1 MRAADAGKLIGM
13 TVAFARLDLEMAV
26 REIAN
31 AGFAAV
37 EVHATHLG
45 PGLPGVPVTE
55 RHADA
60 AGEMIRSCGLAV
72 SSLNVVDDATF
83 DPHGDAEARRRTVAG
98 LAAHLRLAAAM
109 GSPRVLI
116 FDGRA
121 AVTEAVPAVGRLCE
135 VVENA
140 LERSGLR
147 DPPDVSVELHPFTF
161 ALAHNVVE
169 ELAAALRGVGAGLC
183 VDFCHF
189 AVALGPSFV
198 AALTDEVL
206 AAVNHVHL
214 ADSDCVSSE
223 LHLPPGLGVLDLEAI
238 VERLSSRRLAIGWD
252 LFGWPSPRAAAGQ
265 YLGRY
270 AALVARHGRLVRE
283 AAS

>member
-1 MRAADAGKLIGM
+1 MGAPDTGKLIGM

-26 REIAN
+26 HEIAN
-31 AGFAAV
+31 AEFSAI
-37 EVHATHLG
+37 EVHGKHLG

-60 AGEMIRSCGLAV
+60 AGELIRSRDLVV
-72 SSLNVVDDATF
+72 SSLNVVADATF
-83 DPHGDAEARRRTVAG
+83 DPHGDAEARGRTVDG

-121 AVTEAVPAVGRLCE
+121 AAGEATHAVGRLRE
-135 VVENA
+135 VVADA
-140 LERSGLR
+140 LERSGLD

-161 ALAHNVVE
+161 ALAHNVVD
-169 ELAAALRGVGAGLC
+169 ELAAALRTVGAGLC

-189 AVALGPSFV
+189 AVALGPSFLT
-198 AALTDEVL
+198 ALTDDVV

-214 ADSDCVSSE
+214 ADSDRVSSE
-223 LHLPPGLGVLDLEAI
+223 LHLPPGVGVLDLEAI
-238 VERLSSRRLAIGWD
+238 VDRLSARRLAIGWD
-252 LFGWPSPRAAAGQ
+252 LFGWPSPRAAVRD

-270 AALVARHGRLVRE
+270 AALVARHDRAVSK
-283 AAS
+283 ASP